1 MTWFQTHHG
10 LCTNVVGNA
19 IGTDSTSKIIMKRFY
34 GIMGNASK
42 FIADLKLVESSNYGW
57 TEKYIS
63 KDGQQWVKF
72 MVDRDNGRY
81 YNLMHFSPRPT
92 TDEMIEIA
100 LTSDDHDEVEGAAHR
115 LLFEEEEEMKDFRPR
130 LVERLQS
137 IDLSGLSTTD
147 KKRIRT
153 IILNTHLTD
162 KQNKREVVGKSVKEV
177 QADSDYFT
185 DVGYFAEKLINQIG
199 TV

>member
-1 MTWFQTHHG
+1 
-10 LCTNVVGNA
+10 
-19 IGTDSTSKIIMKRFY
+19 MKRFY

-42 FIADLKLVESSNYGW
+42 FIKDLKVVESSNHGW
-57 TEKYIS
+57 TEVYVD
-63 KDGQQWVKF
+63 KDGQRWLKY

-81 YNLMHFSPRPT
+81 YNVVHISPRPT
-92 TDEMIEIA
+92 TEEMIEVA

-115 LLFEEEEEMKDFRPR
+115 LLYEEEEEMKDFRPK
-130 LVERLQS
+130 LVERLES
-137 IDLSGLSTTD
+137 IDVSGLTNSD
-147 KKRIRT
+147 KKRMRT

-162 KQNKREVVGKSVKEV
+162 KQNKREVVGKSIREV

-185 DVGYFAEKLINQIG
+185 TVGQFAEKLLNQIG

>member
-1 MTWFQTHHG
+1 M
-10 LCTNVVGNA
+10 
-19 IGTDSTSKIIMKRFY
+19 
-34 GIMGNASK
+34 
-42 FIADLKLVESSNYGW
+42 
-57 TEKYIS
+57 
-63 KDGQQWVKF
+63 
-72 MVDRDNGRY
+72 
-81 YNLMHFSPRPT
+81 SPRPT
-92 TDEMIEIA
+92 TEEMIEIA

-137 IDLSGLSTTD
+137 IDILGLSNTD

-162 KQNKREVVGKSVKEV
+162 KQNKREVVGKSITEI

-185 DVGYFAEKLINQIG
+185 NVGQFAEKLLNQIG
-199 TV
+199 MV